1 MYGYTGKILR
11 LDLTNG
17 KAIVMNT
24 RDYEQWVGG
33 HGMGSAIFWDLAV
46 KPGDWDLQDGFD
58 PRNVV
63 TMMTSPCTGTL
74 APSMGARMTVQ
85 GVGIYPYPFQWFT
98 RSNIGGRFAAMLK
111 WAGWDGI
118 VITGKAS
125 SPVWVSIVNDR
136 VTFEDA
142 SHLWGLDTWEAQHE
156 IWAQL
161 CPGRDYTDWWQVGTQ
176 RSAGRT
182 TQKPAVMAI
191 GPAGENLS
199 RIGTIV
205 HDQGDGAGQ
214 GGFGGIWGSKN
225 LKAIGVIGTGS
236 VDIADPK
243 ALMDART
250 WLIKDMTHNVD
261 DPSLST
267 SGDPTDQVGLAE
279 YVEPNRTAGCMSCF
293 APCRR
298 RYTSGRFN
306 DQQCHESY
314 WYPDANTEHAMA
326 EEPGLKTQQVKL
338 WAADWVQKYGVS
350 ATDINAYKNQRY
362 LLNLYKMG
370 VLGLGKQIDS
380 APLDYAQYGTAK
392 FAEDF
397 VKTIAYRK
405 GIGNDLAEGL
415 CRAAKKWGRLEED
428 LDSGLLPA
436 VNWGYMW
443 HWSLPGVEWAYGSLM
458 GDRDI
463 NTRALTKFVTNMPV
477 EEMVNIWAEKTVPFT
492 GDPFMFDYGDGPT
505 GIYSEHKAKLVAW
518 YRRFSV
524 FWLDSVGGCEWR
536 YPRVINTAK
545 PDFRGFTPD
554 LEERVLNAVTG
565 NNKSYAEYM
574 QVGGKILN
582 LDRAIHVLQGRH
594 RDNEKFAPFIFKPKD
609 RDEEEASGMLFPFYQ
624 DGKWGRK
631 AMRDRFLVEDRFEE
645 WKTHYYK
652 VEGWDTKS
660 GWPTRS
666 TLEGLGLG
674 HVADVLQ
681 ARGKLGG

>member
-1 MYGYTGKILR
+1 
-11 LDLTNG
+11 
-17 KAIVMNT
+17 
-24 RDYEQWVGG
+24 
-33 HGMGSAIFWDLAV
+33 
-46 KPGDWDLQDGFD
+46 
-58 PRNVV
+58 
-63 TMMTSPCTGTL
+63 
-74 APSMGARMTVQ
+74 
-85 GVGIYPYPFQWFT
+85 
-98 RSNIGGRFAAMLK
+98 
-111 WAGWDGI
+111 
-118 VITGKAS
+118 
-125 SPVWVSIVNDR
+125 
-136 VTFEDA
+136 
-142 SHLWGLDTWEAQHE
+142 
-156 IWAQL
+156 
-161 CPGRDYTDWWQVGTQ
+161 
-176 RSAGRT
+176 
-182 TQKPAVMAI
+182 
-191 GPAGENLS
+191 
-199 RIGTIV
+199 
-205 HDQGDGAGQ
+205 
-214 GGFGGIWGSKN
+214 
-225 LKAIGVIGTGS
+225 
-236 VDIADPK
+236 
-243 ALMDART
+243 
-250 WLIKDMTHNVD
+250 
-261 DPSLST
+261 
-267 SGDPTDQVGLAE
+267 
-279 YVEPNRTAGCMSCF
+279 
-293 APCRR
+293 
-298 RYTSGRFN
+298 
-306 DQQCHESY
+306 
-314 WYPDANTEHAMA
+314 
-326 EEPGLKTQQVKL
+326 
-338 WAADWVQKYGVS
+338 
-350 ATDINAYKNQRY
+350 
-362 LLNLYKMG
+362 
-370 VLGLGKQIDS
+370 
-380 APLDYAQYGTAK
+380 
-392 FAEDF
+392 
-397 VKTIAYRK
+397 
-405 GIGNDLAEGL
+405 
-415 CRAAKKWGRLEED
+415 
-428 LDSGLLPA
+428 
-436 VNWGYMW
+436 
-443 HWSLPGVEWAYGSLM
+443 
-458 GDRDI
+458 